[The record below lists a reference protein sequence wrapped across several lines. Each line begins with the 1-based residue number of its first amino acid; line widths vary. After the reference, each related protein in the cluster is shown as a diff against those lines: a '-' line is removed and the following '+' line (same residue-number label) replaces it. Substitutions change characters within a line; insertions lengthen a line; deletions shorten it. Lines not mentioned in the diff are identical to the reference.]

1 MKTVLVKRFWLRHE
15 GRMYGAGSK
24 VEVEDAYAERL
35 AASSDFEI
43 LPELTKL
50 AEVAEVKPKVKKP
63 RTTKAKKVE
72 P

>member
-43 LPELTKL
+43 LPELTKP
-50 AEVAEVKPKVKKP
+50 AEVKPKVKKP

>member
-1 MKTVLVKRFWLRHE
+1 
-15 GRMYGAGSK
+15 MYGAGSK

-43 LPELTKL
+43 LPELTKP